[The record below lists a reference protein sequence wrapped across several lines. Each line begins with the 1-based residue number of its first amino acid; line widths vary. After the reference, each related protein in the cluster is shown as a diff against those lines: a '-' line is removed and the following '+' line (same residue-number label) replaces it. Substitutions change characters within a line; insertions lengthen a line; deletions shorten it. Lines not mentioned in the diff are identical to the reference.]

1 MSKNYAICGGK
12 IGKCAI
18 EKTKTSRRGRKMSI
32 TKRQEQIM
40 ELLGEEGYATVE
52 RLAELTYT
60 SPSSIR
66 RDLASLQ
73 NLSMLKRT
81 HGGASL
87 LNSAGQ
93 PIPLYSR
100 MTRNIS
106 EKRKIAKSAAALLS
120 DGMTV
125 MLDGSSTAGFLVPY
139 IAKHKDM
146 IVFTNNMLTA
156 INSINYGI
164 TTHCIGG
171 EAVNHSAVNSGPQ
184 AYIAADAVTPD
195 ILFFSSQSLDR
206 EGNIS
211 DPIAEENYIRTI
223 MLKRAKRKIF
233 LCDSEKFG
241 TSSLYRL
248 ANVEEI
254 DACVFDKPYPEL
266 EVGAKIIY

>member
-1 MSKNYAICGGK
+1 
-12 IGKCAI
+12 
-18 EKTKTSRRGRKMSI
+18 MSI

-40 ELLGEEGYATVE
+40 ELLQNEGHMTVE
-52 RLAELTYT
+52 RLSELTFT

-66 RDLASLQ
+66 RDLTHLE

-81 HGGASL
+81 HGGASA
-87 LNSAGQ
+87 LNSFNQ
-93 PIPLYSR
+93 PIPLNSR
-100 MTRNIS
+100 MAKSIS

-125 MLDGSSTAGFLVPY
+125 MLDGSSTAGYLVPY
-139 IAKHKDM
+139 IARHKDM

-156 INSINYGI
+156 INAINYGI

-171 EAVNHSAVNSGPQ
+171 EAVNHSAVNSGPE
-184 AYIAADAVTPD
+184 AYLAADAVTPD

-223 MLKRAKRKIF
+223 MLKRAKKKVF
-233 LCDSEKFG
+233 LCDSAKFG

-248 ANVEEI
+248 TNVSSI
-254 DACVFDKPYPEL
+254 DACVFDRPYPEL
-266 EVGAKIIY
+266 SGECKIII